1 MASEKEIEKM
11 KKAILV
17 LSVAAFIICACK
29 EKPEKP
35 TVVNKVYK
43 TANNDSI
50 SISKKEIT
58 DAKGLA
64 LCYCFVFMNEKDS
77 LSIMNKDVSGSYF
90 TEYSTLSIDQM
101 NGIRDFVRQ
110 NIGSFFAVPWQV
122 GHNMITY
129 TCWSF
134 YESDEL
140 DLFVKELL
148 REEQ

>member
-1 MASEKEIEKM
+1 M
-11 KKAILV
+11 KNIFYLLLLAL
-17 LSVAAFIICACK
+17 LNT
-29 EKPEKP
+29 
-35 TVVNKVYK
+35 TVFAQLQGSFTDSRDGKVYR

-110 NIGSFFAVPWQV
+110 NIDSFFAVPWQV

-129 TCWSF
+129 TCWTF
-134 YESDEL
+134 YESDKL